1 MEKKNDRNFKKAEK
15 ATGNRYTHEDELF
28 SVDIGN
34 KITTFLEKVVIC
46 ARNDY
51 LRNFYKGNAREQLMS
66 DLPED
71 IVQREYI
78 PMDDVLLLESITAEH
93 LEEIASGEKLF
104 CVLSALAPNEKTVLF
119 HIYVQDRTVRD
130 TAALV
135 GITPRW
141 VQKLRKSALSKLN
154 AALHEKGD
162 TK

>member
-1 MEKKNDRNFKKAEK
+1 MEKKNDRNFKKTEK

-154 AALHEKGD
+154 AALQEKGE